1 MIDNNLWINSL
12 IGIGGSSKVYL
23 VSDSDDQKFAAK
35 IVRQDK
41 GYKKDYAENLI
52 LREFIIMD
60 KLKEHP
66 NILKW
71 YSWVQEGF
79 VSNECG
85 FMPIMYNLVEYCSNG
100 SLASLI
106 KTSGPFN
113 ENVAKFMFLQISHAI
128 DYMHSLNIA
137 HLDIKLE
144 NIMLDEYYNTKIA
157 DLGSASC
164 LQKSKG
170 ILSEIKGTPSYMAP
184 EISEYKGAYNGFKA
198 DVYSLGVCLFAMIF
212 GSLPFKDNNEESTSS
227 SDKEMILNKTIL
239 NISCELW
246 DSLDLKLRDLL
257 MGMLAK
263 DPAKRLSMA
272 EVMNH
277 AWINEYDA
285 NWTPNIIYSEIT
297 ELNNQ
302 EMDF

>member
-1 MIDNNLWINSL
+1 M
-12 IGIGGSSKVYL
+12 
-23 VSDSDDQKFAAK
+23 
-35 IVRQDK
+35 
-41 GYKKDYAENLI
+41 YA
-52 LREFIIMD
+52 
-60 KLKEHP
+60 
-66 NILKW
+66 
-71 YSWVQEGF
+71 S
-79 VSNECG
+79 
-85 FMPIMYNLVEYCSNG
+85 
-100 SLASLI
+100 
-106 KTSGPFN
+106 
-113 ENVAKFMFLQISHAI
+113 
-128 DYMHSLNIA
+128 
-137 HLDIKLE
+137 
-144 NIMLDEYYNTKIA
+144 
-157 DLGSASC
+157 

-212 GSLPFKDNNEESTSS
+212 GSLPFKENNEESTSS
-227 SDKEMILNKTIL
+227 SDKGMILNKTIL

-257 MGMLAK
+257 MGMLAR

-285 NWTPNIIYSEIT
+285 NWTPNIVYSEIT